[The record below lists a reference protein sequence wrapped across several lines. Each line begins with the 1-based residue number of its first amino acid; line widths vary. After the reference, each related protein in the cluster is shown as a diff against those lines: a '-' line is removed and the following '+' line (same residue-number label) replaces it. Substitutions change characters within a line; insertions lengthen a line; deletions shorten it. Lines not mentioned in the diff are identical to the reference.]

1 MNTTPRQK
9 AGTSQMISERHPAQS
24 SVASL
29 GSLVATGVIFLS
41 VWKASSHT
49 ANNHNVFAAPVN
61 ESMIESTEARSLNKK
76 TKELFYPKPA
86 SPREWHSPN
95 TYPFPAPSVPS
106 NSVHVHRPQ
115 GLQRNTITK
124 PCVIPLTDLMAQQQG
139 LYLSQAVSVS
149 LCIYSFL

>member
-9 AGTSQMISERHPAQS
+9 AGTSQMNSERHPAQS

-29 GSLVATGVIFLS
+29 GSLIATGVIFLN

-49 ANNHNVFAAPVN
+49 ENNHNVFSAPVN
-61 ESMIESTEARSLNKK
+61 ESMIESTEAQSLNKK

-86 SPREWHSPN
+86 SPREWHSL
-95 TYPFPAPSVPS
+95 APSVPS
-106 NSVHVHRPQ
+106 NSVHVHCPQ
-115 GLQRNTITK
+115 GLQRNTITN
-124 PCVIPLTDLMAQQQG
+124 PCVIPLIDLMAQQQG